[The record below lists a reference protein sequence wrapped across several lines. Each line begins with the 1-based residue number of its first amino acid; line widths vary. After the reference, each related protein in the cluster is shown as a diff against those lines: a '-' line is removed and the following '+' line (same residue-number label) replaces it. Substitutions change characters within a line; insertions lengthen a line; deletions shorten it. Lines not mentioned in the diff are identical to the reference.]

1 MSTARPFQIYKSSAG
16 SGKTHQLTLEYL
28 KLALRDK
35 MAFKDILGVTFTN
48 KATSEM
54 KSRIVKVLETLSHGK
69 DHAMKFDLMAALH
82 LSASDLKKRAE
93 EVLSSILHQ
102 YGRFSIVTIDSFFY
116 QVIRSFAQEMSLQGS
131 FNVDLNQ
138 GQVIKKVVDQ
148 LLGDIGNPEQKELK
162 KWLIE
167 FAESKV
173 EEGNRWDFRADVEK
187 LGGQILT
194 DNFKRHSEVILK
206 LSDDPK
212 YFPQVKKALYNSSNA
227 YRVNCQRLADLGI
240 KHLDEIGGLSYFKG
254 KRGGPAGLF
263 YKIANQEFEVSA
275 PRKAAMRNLEAWL
288 TIEHR
293 ASEDLISFLERKLWP
308 VYDELVEYMVS
319 NELLYFSTLE
329 ARRYLYTF
337 GILSKINKELVK
349 FREENDMVLIADLP
363 DFLNKIINDSDT
375 PYIYEKVGERY
386 AHYLIDEFQDT
397 SGFQWENFKP
407 LVKNGTDQGYFSM
420 VVGDIKQSIYRWRG
434 GNWRLLKDHVK
445 EDIGVEASQD
455 HQLDANWRSGKNIVE
470 FNNKLFTTMPGVAR
484 RYFADLLPTH
494 EAFIENA
501 LNAYDGVAQ
510 KVMLTDD
517 ESYINFTYLEADDE
531 NTWSKVALKKT
542 IEVVEKLQHKGYQ
555 LRDIAI
561 LVRTKKEGKVIA
573 DGFMEHHSSEEAIK
587 GLNYDVVS
595 SEALYLSSSEVVN
608 LIISLMRW
616 VHQNQDKMALWEWFT
631 SYWAIKNEKPKQEVF
646 EKVDQWQTYMPAEF
660 LSQLSHFKTLSLY
673 ELIESFIELL
683 ALNDLPEQYTY
694 LQGLQDAVLDFTKNT
709 RGDLPSF
716 LIWWEEEGQS
726 RAIKITDENDAIKV
740 LTIHKAKGLEYPV
753 VILPFLNWPFEK
765 KGKEEIIWVDGG
777 PLNDIVQMPII
788 PIKHSKNLLKTY
800 WSDVYAAE
808 HINGF
813 IDNMNVL
820 YVALTRPTH
829 ALYVFA
835 EQKVKH
841 DLKDMGSF
849 VKNIL
854 MTLPDGD
861 DNPQTFTFGTLPDGI
876 KKAKTQVEFSL
887 TEYPTSSWRE
897 KALLQTRGGSMIKE
911 AFLDAQQRGI
921 DIHDALSQLH
931 QVGDELRIDD
941 LELRGLLE
949 LIIYHKDVVGFFEQ
963 TDEVILEH
971 PMLLPGGEVRRIDRL
986 VKKGGYWHVID
997 FKTGHPR
1004 AKDQNQVKEYIQILS
1019 RMGFEG
1025 LKGYLI
1031 YLDPI
1036 SLLRI

>member
-28 KLALRDK
+28 KLALREK
-35 MAFKDILGVTFTN
+35 SAFKQILGVTFTN

-54 KSRIVKVLETLSHGK
+54 KSRIVKVLETLSLGK
-69 DHAMKFDLMAALH
+69 DHAMKTDLMAALQ
-82 LSASDLKKRAE
+82 LSTSDLKKRAE
-93 EVLSSILHQ
+93 EVLSNILHQ

-138 GQVIKKVVDQ
+138 AQVIKNVVDQ
-148 LLGDIGNPEQKELK
+148 LLLDIGNPEQKELK

-173 EEGNRWDFRADVEK
+173 EEGNRWDFRADIEK

-194 DNFKRHSEVILK
+194 DNFKRHAEVILK

-227 YRVNCQRLADLGI
+227 YRVKCHKLADLGI
-240 KHLDEIGGLSYFKG
+240 KHLDEIGGLSYIKG

-263 YKIANQEFEVSA
+263 YKIVNQEFEVSA
-275 PRKAAMRNLEAWL
+275 PRKAAMGNLEAWL
-288 TIEHR
+288 TKEHQK
-293 ASEDLISFLERKLWP
+293 SGDLISFLEGKLWP

-397 SGFQWENFKP
+397 SEFQWENFKP

-455 HQLDANWRSGKNIVE
+455 YQLDANWRSGKNIVE
-470 FNNKLFTTMPGVAR
+470 FNNKLFSTMPVVAR
-484 RYFADLLPTH
+484 RYFSDLLPTH

-510 KVMLTDD
+510 KVILTDD

-573 DGFMEHHSSEEAIK
+573 DGFLEYSSSEASIK

-616 VHQNQDKMALWEWFT
+616 VHQNQDKIALWEWFT
-631 SYWAIKNEKPKQEVF
+631 SYWAIKNEKPKQEAF
-646 EKVDQWQTYMPAEF
+646 ERVDQWQTYMPAEF

-854 MTLPDGD
+854 MTLSDGD
-861 DNPQTFTFGTLPDGI
+861 ENPQTFTFGALPDGI
-876 KKAKTQVEFSL
+876 KKAKTQIEFSL
-887 TEYPTSSWRE
+887 TQYPSSSWRE
-897 KALLQTRGGSMIKE
+897 KALLQTRGGSMIKDVS
-911 AFLDAQQRGI
+911 LDAQQRGI

-931 QVGDELRIDD
+931 QVGDELRIDN

>member
-1 MSTARPFQIYKSSAG
+1 MSIARPFQIYKSSAG

-28 KLALRDK
+28 KLALREK
-35 MAFKDILGVTFTN
+35 SAFKQILGVTFTN

-54 KSRIVKVLETLSHGK
+54 KSRIVKVLETLSLGK
-69 DHAMKFDLMAALH
+69 DHAMKTDLMAALQ
-82 LSASDLKKRAE
+82 LSTSDLKKRAE
-93 EVLSSILHQ
+93 EVLSNILHQ

-138 GQVIKKVVDQ
+138 AQVIKKVVDQ
-148 LLGDIGNPEQKELK
+148 LLLDIGNPEQKELK

-173 EEGNRWDFRADVEK
+173 EEGNRWDFRADIEK

-194 DNFKRHSEVILK
+194 DNFKRHAEVILK

-227 YRVNCQRLADLGI
+227 YRVKCHKLADLGI
-240 KHLDEIGGLSYFKG
+240 KHLDEIGGLSYIKG

-263 YKIANQEFEVSA
+263 YKIVNQEFEVSA
-275 PRKAAMRNLEAWL
+275 PRKAAMGNLEAWL
-288 TIEHR
+288 TKEHQK
-293 ASEDLISFLERKLWP
+293 SGDLISFLEEKLWP
-308 VYDELVEYMVS
+308 VYDELVQYMVS
-319 NELLYFSTLE
+319 NELVYFSTLE

-470 FNNKLFTTMPGVAR
+470 FNNKLFSTMPVVAR
-484 RYFADLLPTH
+484 RYFSDLLPTH

-510 KVMLTDD
+510 KVILTDD

-573 DGFMEHHSSEEAIK
+573 DGFLEYHSSEEAIK

-631 SYWAIKNEKPKQEVF
+631 SYWAIKNEKPKQEAF
-646 EKVDQWQTYMPAEF
+646 ERVDQWQTYMPAEF

-854 MTLPDGD
+854 MTLSDGD
-861 DNPQTFTFGTLPDGI
+861 ENPQTFTFGALPDGI
-876 KKAKTQVEFSL
+876 KKAKTQIEFSL
-887 TEYPTSSWRE
+887 TEYPSSSWRE
-897 KALLQTRGGSMIKE
+897 KALLQTRGGSMIKDVS
-911 AFLDAQQRGI
+911 LDAQQRGI

-931 QVGDELRIDD
+931 QVGDELRIDN

>member
-28 KLALRDK
+28 KLALRDET
-35 MAFKDILGVTFTN
+35 AFKNILGVTFTN

-54 KSRIVKVLETLSHGK
+54 KSRIVNVLEALSLGN
-69 DHAMKFDLMAALH
+69 DHAMKVDLMSALH
-82 LSASDLKKRAE
+82 LSASDLKKRSS
-93 EVLSSILHQ
+93 EVLSSIIHQ

-148 LLGDIGNPEQKELK
+148 LLLGIGDSEQKELK
-162 KWLIE
+162 NWLVE

-173 EEGNRWDFRADVEK
+173 EEGNRWDFRADIEK

-194 DNFKRHSEVILK
+194 DNFKRHAEVILK
-206 LSDDPK
+206 LSDDPT
-212 YFPQVKKALYNSSNA
+212 YFPKVKWGLYNFTKA
-227 YRVNCQRLADLGI
+227 HLIKCQKLAELGI
-240 KHLDEIGGLSYFKG
+240 KCIEEIGGLSYFKG

-275 PRKAAMRNLEAWL
+275 TRKSAMGSLTAWL
-288 TIEHR
+288 TKEHQT
-293 ASEDLISFLERKLWP
+293 SGDLTSFLEEKLWP
-308 VYDELVEYMVS
+308 IYDELVEYMVS
-319 NELLYFSTLE
+319 NERLYFSVLE
-329 ARRYLYTF
+329 ARRYLYAF

-407 LVKNGTDQGYFSM
+407 LVKNGIDQGYFSM

-434 GNWRLLKDHVK
+434 GNWRLLKDFVK
-445 EDIGVEASQD
+445 ADIGVEVSQD

-470 FNNKLFTTMPGVAR
+470 FNNKLFATMPVVAR
-484 RYFADLLPTH
+484 HYFADLLRTH
-494 EAFIENA
+494 ETFVENA
-501 LNAYDGVAQ
+501 LGAYDGVAQ
-510 KVMLTDD
+510 KVMLTDE
-517 ESYINFTYLEADDE
+517 ESYVNITYFEADDK
-531 NTWSKVALKKT
+531 NTWSEVALKKT
-542 IEVVEKLQHKGYQ
+542 IAVVEELQFKGYQ

-561 LVRTKKEGKVIA
+561 LVRTKDEGKFIA
-573 DGFMEHHSSEEAIK
+573 DGFMEYSSSEASIK
-587 GLNYDVVS
+587 TLNYDIVS

-608 LIISLMRW
+608 LIISLIRW
-616 VHQNQDKMALWEWFT
+616 INQDQDKMALWEWFT
-631 SYWAIKNEKPKQEVF
+631 SYWSIKNVRPKQEAF
-646 EKVDQWQTYMPAEF
+646 EQIDKWQSHLPAKF
-660 LSQLSHFKTLSLY
+660 LHDLPHFKTLGLY
-673 ELIESFIELL
+673 ELIESLIELL
-683 ALNDLPEQYTY
+683 ALNDHSDQYTY
-694 LQGLQDAVLDFTKNT
+694 LQGLQDAVLDFAKNMK
-709 RGDLPSF
+709 GDLPSF
-716 LIWWEEEGQS
+716 LIWWEEEGQN

-765 KGKEEIIWVDGG
+765 KGKEEIIWVDGS
-777 PLNDIVQMPII
+777 PLNGVVQMPLI
-788 PIKHSKNLLKTY
+788 PIKYSKNLLKTY
-800 WSDVYAAE
+800 WSDVYVAE
-808 HINGF
+808 HVNGF

-835 EQKVKH
+835 EQKSKN

-854 MTLPDGD
+854 LTSTDIGR
-861 DNPQTFTFGTLPDGI
+861 NHQNFTFGILPDPI

-887 TEYPTSSWRE
+887 TGYPSSSWRE
-897 KALLQTRGGSMIKE
+897 RVLLQARGISMIE
-911 AFLDAQQRGI
+911 EGSLEVQQKGI
-921 DIHDALSQLH
+921 DIHDALSRLYK
-931 QVGDELRIDD
+931 VGDELRIDD
-941 LELRGLLE
+941 LDLRRVLE
-949 LIIYHKDVVGFFEQ
+949 LIIYHKDVVDFFEQ
-963 TDEVILEH
+963 TDEVIIEH

-986 VKKGGYWHVID
+986 VKKSNHWHIID
-997 FKTGHPR
+997 FKTGKPR
-1004 AKDQNQVKEYIQILS
+1004 NKDRSQVNEYIEILS
-1019 RMGFEG
+1019 RMGFKE

-1031 YLDPI
+1031 YLDPVN
-1036 SLLRI
+1036 LVRL

>member
-28 KLALRDK
+28 KLALREK
-35 MAFKDILGVTFTN
+35 SAFKQILGVTFTN

-54 KSRIVKVLETLSHGK
+54 KSRIVKVLETLSLGK
-69 DHAMKFDLMAALH
+69 DHAMKTDLMAALQ
-82 LSASDLKKRAE
+82 LSTSDLKKRAE
-93 EVLSSILHQ
+93 EVLSNILHQ

-138 GQVIKKVVDQ
+138 AQVIKKVVDQ
-148 LLGDIGNPEQKELK
+148 LLLDIGNPEQKELK

-167 FAESKV
+167 FAESRV
-173 EEGNRWDFRADVEK
+173 EEGNRWDFRADIEK

-194 DNFKRHSEVILK
+194 DNFKRHAEVILK

-227 YRVNCQRLADLGI
+227 YRVKCHKLADLGI
-240 KHLDEIGGLSYFKG
+240 KHLDEIGGLSYIKG

-263 YKIANQEFEVSA
+263 YKIVNQEFEVSA
-275 PRKAAMRNLEAWL
+275 PRKAAMGNLEAWL
-288 TIEHR
+288 TKEHQK
-293 ASEDLISFLERKLWP
+293 SGDLISFLEEKLWP
-308 VYDELVEYMVS
+308 VYDELVQYMVS
-319 NELLYFSTLE
+319 NELVYFSTLE

-470 FNNKLFTTMPGVAR
+470 FNNKLFSTMPVVAR
-484 RYFADLLPTH
+484 RYFSDLLPTH

-510 KVMLTDD
+510 KVILTDD

-573 DGFMEHHSSEEAIK
+573 DGFLEYHSSEEAIK

-631 SYWAIKNEKPKQEVF
+631 SYWTIKNARPKQEVF
-646 EKVDQWQTYMPAEF
+646 DQVDQWQSFMPSEF
-660 LSQLSHFKTLSLY
+660 LQQLPHFKTLGLY

-683 ALNDLPEQYTY
+683 ALNDYSDQYTY
-694 LQGLQDAVLDFTKNT
+694 LQGLQDAALDFTKNT
-709 RGDLPSF
+709 KGDLPSF

-765 KGKEEIIWVDGG
+765 KGQEEIIWVDGA
-777 PLNDIVQMPII
+777 PLNDVAQMPII
-788 PIKHSKNLLKTY
+788 PIKYSRNLLKTY
-800 WSDVYAAE
+800 WSDVYVAE

-835 EQKVKH
+835 EQKLKN

-854 MTLPDGD
+854 MSTTESSENHQNFIFGELPE
-861 DNPQTFTFGTLPDGI
+861 GI
-876 KKAKTQVEFSL
+876 EKAKIQVEFSL
-887 TEYPTSSWRE
+887 TEYPSSSWRE
-897 KALLQTRGGSMIKE
+897 KALLQTKGGSMIQDASLE
-911 AFLDAQQRGI
+911 AQQRGI
-921 DIHDALSQLH
+921 DIHYALSQLH
-931 QVGDELRIDD
+931 KVGDELKVDD
-941 LELRGLLE
+941 LELRRLLE
-949 LIIYHKDVVGFFEQ
+949 LIIYHKDVVDFFEQ
-963 TDEVILEH
+963 IDEVILEH

-986 VKKGGYWHVID
+986 VKKRGFWHVID
-997 FKTGHPR
+997 FKTGQPR
-1004 AKDQNQVKEYIQILS
+1004 TKDRNQVKEYIQILS
-1019 RMGFEG
+1019 RMGFKEI
-1025 LKGYLI
+1025 KGYLI
-1031 YLDPI
+1031 YLNPV
-1036 SLLRI
+1036 SLVRL

>member
-212 YFPQVKKALYNSSNA
+212 YFPQVKKALFNSSNA

-275 PRKAAMRNLEAWL
+275 PRKAAMGNLEAWL

-293 ASEDLISFLERKLWP
+293 ASGDLISFLERKLWP

-397 SGFQWENFKP
+397 SGFQWDNFKP

-434 GNWRLLKDHVK
+434 GNWRLLKDQVK
-445 EDIGVEASQD
+445 QDIGIEASQD
-455 HQLDANWRSGKNIVE
+455 YQLDANWRSGKNIVE
-470 FNNKLFTTMPGVAR
+470 FNNKLFTTMPVVAR
-484 RYFADLLPTH
+484 RYFSDLPPTH
-494 EAFIENA
+494 EASVENA

-517 ESYINFTYLEADDE
+517 ESYINITYLEAEDE
-531 NTWSKVALKKT
+531 NTWSEVALKKT
-542 IEVVEKLQHKGYQ
+542 IEVVEELQHKGYQ

-573 DGFMEHHSSEEAIK
+573 DGFMEYSSSEASIK

-616 VHQNQDKMALWEWFT
+616 VHQNQDKIALWEWFT
-631 SYWAIKNEKPKQEVF
+631 SYWSIKNERPKQEAF
-646 EKVDQWQTYMPAEF
+646 DQVDQWQAHMPAEF
-660 LSQLSHFKTLSLY
+660 LLHLPQFKTLGLY

-683 ALNDLPEQYTY
+683 ALNDRSEQYTY
-694 LQGLQDAVLDFTKNT
+694 LQGLQDAVLDFTKNAK
-709 RGDLPSF
+709 GDLPSF
-716 LIWWEEEGQS
+716 LIWWEEEGQN
-726 RAIKITDENDAIKV
+726 RAIKITDENDAIKI

-765 KGKEEIIWVDGG
+765 KGKEEIIWVDGA
-777 PLNDIVQMPII
+777 PLNDLVQMPII
-788 PIKHSKNLLKTY
+788 PIKHSRNLLKTY

-835 EQKVKH
+835 EQKVKN

-854 MTLPDGD
+854 MTLPCGD
-861 DNPQTFTFGTLPDGI
+861 ENPQTFTFGALPDGI

-887 TEYPTSSWRE
+887 NEYPSSSWRE
-897 KALLQTRGGSMIKE
+897 KALLQTRGVSMIKE
-911 AFLDAQQRGI
+911 TSLDAQQRGI
-921 DIHDALSQLH
+921 DIHDAFSQIH

-941 LELRGLLE
+941 LELRRLLE
-949 LIIYHKDVVGFFEQ
+949 LILYHKEVVGFFEQ

-986 VKKGGYWHVID
+986 VNKGGYWHVID
-997 FKTGHPR
+997 FKTGQPR

-1019 RMGFEG
+1019 RMGFKE

-1036 SLLRI
+1036 SVVRI